1 MKVIEFG
8 GSNQLQMETKTDEKK
23 VNVNRKTVASNLLWR
38 FLERFGA
45 YIVSFV
51 VSIVLARILD
61 PETYGTVAI
70 MTVFISF
77 FDVFVTGGFA
87 TSLIRDKKATEKDFN
102 TVFWFNI
109 IFSLILYLILFF
121 ASPFISNYYDNS
133 SLKWLI
139 RISAITLLINGV
151 KNLQYAYIAK
161 NLEFRKFFFATIGG
175 TIASAI
181 VGIVMAVNG
190 MGAWALVAQ
199 GLVNYFVDV
208 FILWIII
215 KWKPRFE
222 FDFKLLKKH
231 ISFGWKILFYKI
243 LYTISNNIRQLVIG
257 KKYSESDLAF
267 YNRGKT
273 YPNIIGQNIYTS
285 VNSVIFPVL
294 TRAENNHAE
303 FNKMVKQAFK
313 VNMFVMLPLMVGF
326 FCVAES
332 FVQLLLGSKW
342 LPCVP
347 YIQLFCAVVLF
358 NSIEA
363 IFSSTPMAL
372 GKSTASMFL
381 GITECLVNLCLLF
394 ASIPFGPMAIG
405 ISMLVS
411 TAFNCLMYMIYIKKV
426 TGFKIFDCILSSI
439 DSFVSTIL
447 MAILVIAIQRINLPY
462 YIVLLLQVS
471 FGILSYYFLNK
482 FINNDA
488 MPYCLS
494 LVKDFLPKSKKAK
507 SMASE

>member
-1 MKVIEFG
+1 MVEVV
-8 GSNQLQMETKTDEKK
+8 NDKK
-23 VNVNRKTVASNLLWR
+23 QEVNRKTVTSNLLWR

-102 TVFWFNI
+102 TVFWFNV
-109 IFSLILYLILFF
+109 IFSLSLYLVLFF
-121 ASPFISNYYDNS
+121 VSPLISNYYNNS

-139 RISAITLLINGV
+139 RISAITLLINGI

-175 TIASAI
+175 TIVSAV
-181 VGIVMAVNG
+181 VGILMAVKG

-199 GLVNYFVDV
+199 SLTNYFIDV
-208 FILWIII
+208 LILWIII
-215 KWKPRFE
+215 KWKPKFE

-231 ISFGWKILFYKI
+231 ISFGWKILFYKV
-243 LYTISNNIRQLVIG
+243 LYSISNNIRQLAIG

-294 TRAENNHAE
+294 TRADKDYDR
-303 FNKMVKQAFK
+303 FNKMLKQAFK

-326 FCVAES
+326 FSIAEP
-332 FVQLLLGSKW
+332 FVRLLLGTKW

-347 YIQLFCAVVLF
+347 YIQLFCVVVLF

-363 IFSSTPMAL
+363 IFSSAPMAL
-372 GKSTASMFL
+372 GRSTASMIL
-381 GITECLVNLCLLF
+381 GITECVVNLVLLF
-394 ASIPFGPMAIG
+394 ISIPFGPMAIG
-405 ISMLVS
+405 ISMLIS
-411 TAFNCLMYMIYIKKV
+411 TAFNCLMYMVYIKRI
-426 TGFKIFDCILSSI
+426 TGFKVFDCVSSSF
-439 DSFVSTIL
+439 DSFFSVIL
-447 MAILVIAIQRINLPY
+447 MAVLVISIQRIELPY
-462 YIVLLLQVS
+462 YIIMLLQVL
-471 FGILSYYFLNK
+471 FGILSYYYLNK
-482 FINNDA
+482 IVNNAA
-488 MPYCLS
+488 MPYCFS
-494 LVKDFLPKSKKAK
+494 LIKDFLPKGKKQDKSKNDKQEG
-507 SMASE
+507 MLP

>member
-1 MKVIEFG
+1 
-8 GSNQLQMETKTDEKK
+8 MEENTVEKK
-23 VNVNRKTVASNLLWR
+23 TELNKKTVTSNLIWR

-70 MTVFISF
+70 MTVFIAF

-87 TSLIRDKKATEKDFN
+87 TSLIRDKKAEEKDFN

-109 IFSLILYLILFF
+109 VFSLVLYLILFF
-121 ASPFISNYYDNS
+121 VAPSISNYYNNQ

-139 RISAITLLINGV
+139 RICAITLLINGI
-151 KNLQYAYIAK
+151 KNLQYAYVAK

-175 TIASAI
+175 TIASAV
-181 VGIVMAVNG
+181 VGITMAVKG
-190 MGAWALVAQ
+190 YGAWALVAQ
-199 GLVNYFVDV
+199 SLTNYFVDV
-208 FILWIII
+208 LILWIII
-215 KWKPRFE
+215 KWKPKFE
-222 FDFKLLKKH
+222 FSLKLLKKH

-243 LYTISNNIRQLVIG
+243 LYSISNNIRQLVIG

-294 TRAENNHAE
+294 TRAEQDHKKFNN
-303 FNKMVKQAFK
+303 MIKQAFK

-326 FCVAES
+326 FSVAEP
-332 FVQLLLGSKW
+332 FVRLLLGTKW

-347 YIQLFCAVVLF
+347 YIRLFCVVVLF

-363 IFSSTPMAL
+363 IFSSAPMAL
-372 GKSTASMFL
+372 GKSTASMIL
-381 GITECLVNLCLLF
+381 GITECVVNLSLLF
-394 ASIPFGPMAIG
+394 ASISFGPMGIG
-405 ISMLVS
+405 ISLLIS
-411 TAFNCLMYMIYIKKV
+411 TVFNCAMYLIYIKKI
-426 TGFKIFDCILSSI
+426 TGLKIFDCISSCFI
-439 DSFVSTIL
+439 SVFSVVL
-447 MAILVIAIQRINLPY
+447 MAVLVMVIQRIPLPY
-462 YIVLLLQVS
+462 YIILLLQIS
-471 FGILSYYFLNK
+471 IGIFSYYYINK
-482 FINNDA
+482 MINNDA
-488 MPYCLS
+488 LPYCLS
-494 LVKDFLPKSKKAK
+494 LVKGFFKKKKSKKSKNEEIKESAH
-507 SMASE
+507 

>member
-1 MKVIEFG
+1 
-8 GSNQLQMETKTDEKK
+8 MESK
-23 VNVNRKTVASNLLWR
+23 VNDKKQDVNRKTVTSNLLWR

-102 TVFWFNI
+102 TVFWFNLF
-109 IFSLILYLILFF
+109 FSLVLYLILFF
-121 ASPFISNYYDNS
+121 VSPSISNYYGNS

-139 RISAITLLINGV
+139 RISAITLLINGI
-151 KNLQYAYIAK
+151 KNLQYAYVAK

-175 TIASAI
+175 TIASAV
-181 VGIVMAVNG
+181 VGIVMAVKG

-199 GLVNYFVDV
+199 SLINYFVDAL
-208 FILWIII
+208 ILWIII
-215 KWKPRFE
+215 KWKPKFE

-231 ISFGWKILFYKI
+231 ISFGWKILFYKV
-243 LYTISNNIRQLVIG
+243 LYSISNNIRQLVIG

-294 TRAENNHAE
+294 TRADKDYER

-326 FCVAES
+326 FSVADP
-332 FVQLLLGSKW
+332 FVRLLLGTKW

-363 IFSSTPMAL
+363 IFSSAPMAL
-372 GKSTASMFL
+372 GKSTASMVL
-381 GITECLVNLCLLF
+381 GITECVVNLGLLF
-394 ASIPFGPMAIG
+394 TSISFGPMAIG
-405 ISMLVS
+405 ISMLAS
-411 TAFNCLMYMIYIKKV
+411 TVFNCLMYMIYIKKV
-426 TGFKIFDCILSSI
+426 TDFKIFDCISSCFT
-439 DSFVSTIL
+439 SLVSVVL
-447 MAILVIAIQRINLPY
+447 MAVLVIAIQRINLPY
-462 YIVLLLQVS
+462 YIILLLQVLIG
-471 FGILSYYFLNK
+471 FLSYYFLNK
-482 FINNDA
+482 YFKNDA

-494 LVKDFLPKSKKAK
+494 LVKEFSPKNKKKAEK
-507 SMASE
+507 NINQENK